1 MVLSKLKVLI
11 VHDSSSAAF
20 IFQRYLPVEI
30 NAIYFSEHEVISP
43 VKNPLFF
50 VKNGFSSQVNQIK
63 ELSNEYDVF
72 LCFGWIAA
80 AICYLAG
87 VNYVMYFVDS
97 YIDPEYRIRRDTH
110 FLKKCF
116 LSELYKDTLQYASK
130 TVAALPHDAKILQK
144 YSPDTKI
151 IFQMVDP
158 EMFNPNVKKI
168 DLGQNKFTFLSPQRI
183 EIDKGQLIMW
193 DAIKLTKS
201 DFVVLQTDWGS
212 GTYYEQAIAKKPG
225 KVKIIP
231 KIKRSHLPSYYI
243 SSDTL
248 LGQISFTSCGSIE
261 REAALCGIPIFC
273 YSPHGFTNNDPFFKN
288 NNPSSIAEHI
298 DKIVEDKNFR
308 KELAKIQNE
317 WVRDT
322 FDNKKTSIQWQ
333 EVFEEVTK
341 DSHMPKK
348 RYLISLKLINI
359 LEKITKKDFSTVGR
373 GLNHN

>member
-1 MVLSKLKVLI
+1 MSKLKVLI

-43 VKNPLFF
+43 VRNPLFF

-63 ELSNEYDVF
+63 DLSNEYDVF
-72 LCFGWIAA
+72 LCFGWIAT

-97 YIDPEYRIRRDTH
+97 YIDPEYRIRRNTSV
-110 FLKKCF
+110 LKKCF

-130 TVAALPHDAKILQK
+130 TVAALLHDAEILQK
-144 YSPDTKI
+144 YRSDTKI

-158 EMFNPNVKKI
+158 EMFNPNV
-168 DLGQNKFTFLSPQRI
+168 
-183 EIDKGQLIMW
+183 E
-193 DAIKLTKS
+193 
-201 DFVVLQTDWGS
+201 
-212 GTYYEQAIAKKPG
+212 
-225 KVKIIP
+225 
-231 KIKRSHLPSYYI
+231 
-243 SSDTL
+243 
-248 LGQISFTSCGSIE
+248 
-261 REAALCGIPIFC
+261 
-273 YSPHGFTNNDPFFKN
+273 
-288 NNPSSIAEHI
+288 
-298 DKIVEDKNFR
+298 KIVEDKNFR
-308 KELAKIQNE
+308 EELAKNQNE
-317 WVRDT
+317 WVRNT
-322 FDNKKTSIQWQ
+322 FNNKKTSLQWQ

-373 GLNHN
+373 GLNHS